1 VDFERRCFI
10 VIFAPLKIEMT
21 HHHINT
27 HQRSN

>member
-21 HHHINT
+21 H
-27 HQRSN
+27 QRSN